1 MATRVVTSSAPE
13 NPDGSR
19 RHGAAAGGR
28 RPSRPERRT
37 FVPAALTA
45 MLLGALTPGATAQG
59 AKGND
64 APTRLTTP
72 DGSTFLLVPDAT
84 MPIVHWA
91 IATPVDDPAAHPG
104 LSAATMQSALLGTW
118 RTGSNDGEAERRAL
132 DAHDDAFAAW
142 LAAPTEPARAEA
154 VARCTAAAE
163 RLTDRGAFARV
174 LAALPVHRP
183 EVVERHPV
191 NLFLLTTSPEALP
204 ELARIL
210 VERREQQALREL
222 QPSWAATSIRLAAMQ
237 VGDPLLALRREVL
250 TLAIPDHPYGRL
262 LETPTTGVPRRTE
275 AFAVWNATQRPER
288 TVHVVLGGFDADA
301 LAATLRQTFATT
313 GLPPAPPPATAT
325 IRPIRS
331 QRRSLVQGV
340 PPTVVIA
347 FLLPPDVP
355 RDLLTIA
362 ARWLGDGADSR
373 VGQEL
378 QRLGRK
384 RATVRTTA
392 PWPPTI
398 GGQSLFTIEVG
409 DPDGIDQLAEQTLK
423 ACRQATQVAPTASAL
438 QAVIGTLQ
446 RERTELANDPR
457 ALAAAIAETAV
468 AWPRQPL
475 DLDTPLRAEPKAVL
489 ELLGRIVSTPPI
501 VVEGR
506 P

>member
-1 MATRVVTSSAPE
+1 MA
-13 NPDGSR
+13 
-19 RHGAAAGGR
+19 
-28 RPSRPERRT
+28 
-37 FVPAALTA
+37 
-45 MLLGALTPGATAQG
+45 LLGALTATATAQAARAGG
-59 AKGND
+59 A
-64 APTRLTTP
+64 PIRFSTP
-72 DGSTFLLVPDAT
+72 DGSTFVLLPDAT

-91 IATPVDDPAAHPG
+91 VATPVDDPPGFPG
-104 LSAATMQSALLGTW
+104 LSAATMQSSLLGTW
-118 RTGSNDGEAERRAL
+118 RTGSNDGNAERRAL
-132 DAHDDAFAAW
+132 DAHDEAFAAW
-142 LAAPTEPARAEA
+142 LAAPTEAARVEA
-154 VARCTAAAE
+154 FARCATEVE

-183 EVVERHPV
+183 EVVDRDPV
-191 NLFLLTTSPEALP
+191 GLFLLTTCSEALP

-222 QPSWAATSIRLAAMQ
+222 QPTWAATSIRIAAMQ
-237 VGDPLLALRREVL
+237 LDDPLLALRREVL
-250 TLAIPDHPYGRL
+250 TLAIPDHPYARL
-262 LETPTTGVPRRTE
+262 LETPTTAAPRRAE

-288 TVHVVLGGFDADA
+288 TVHVVVGGFDAEA
-301 LAATLRQTFATT
+301 LTATLQKTFATT
-313 GLPPAPPPATAT
+313 GLPAALPPATAT

-340 PPTVVIA
+340 PPTVVIG

-362 ARWLGDGADSR
+362 TRWLGDGPDSR
-373 VGQEL
+373 IGQEL

-384 RATVRTTA
+384 HATVRAAA

-398 GGQSLFTIEVG
+398 GGQSLFTLEVG

-423 ACRQATQVAPTASAL
+423 ACRQAVAIAPTAPAL
-438 QAVIGTLQ
+438 QAVIGALQ

-457 ALAAAIAETAV
+457 ALAAAIAEAAV
-468 AWPRQPL
+468 SWPRQPFEVNA
-475 DLDTPLRAEPKAVL
+475 PVRAEPKAVI
-489 ELLGRIVSTPPI
+489 ELAGRIVATPPI